1 MSWPVPVRPSLGFLL
16 LDDTTTYR
24 LDSDYVIG
32 RDPGELG
39 HSART
44 IRLFH
49 HTGGISRRHVRISLL
64 GQTVK
69 VTDLGS
75 ANGTQLELPGGT
87 EVVSLQP
94 FQPRDISVG
103 TTIRLVRR
111 WIRYEP
117 GALG

>member
-1 MSWPVPVRPSLGFLL
+1 MSWSVPVRPSLGFLL
-16 LDDTTTYR
+16 LDDGTTYR
-24 LDSDYVIG
+24 LDADYVIG
-32 RDPGELG
+32 REPGELG
-39 HSART
+39 SSARA

-49 HTGGISRRHVRISLL
+49 NSGGISRRHLRISVL
-64 GQTVK
+64 GWTVK

-75 ANGTQLELPGGT
+75 ANGTHLELPGGT
-87 EVVSLQP
+87 EVVSLHP
-94 FQPRDISVG
+94 FQPRDLSTG